1 VPSPDPASPPTPP
14 TPAAVPTPPPAP
26 PVGYCVVRFLVLPV
40 GSGVAGESAAAGVDP
55 VSVENPGGAAEKAKP
70 KGKGGKTAARAGK
83 AVAELTATAT
93 TATPATPGEK
103 SATAVADTAPSPSL
117 PAHLLTIVADCE
129 ARGIPVTVT
138 AVAYT
143 PDPDAVESGSE
154 RLVCRWPSLATPSG
168 WSAWESE
175 GVVSSRAN
183 PTIRE
188 ARRKVRAA
196 RGVGSG
202 GGMGGGAE

>member
-1 VPSPDPASPPTPP
+1 
-14 TPAAVPTPPPAP
+14 
-26 PVGYCVVRFLVLPV
+26 VLPV
-40 GSGVAGESAAAGVDP
+40 GGESAGVDP
-55 VSVENPGGAAEKAKP
+55 ESVENPGGAAEKAKP
-70 KGKGGKTAARAGK
+70 KGKGWKTAARAGK

-93 TATPATPGEK
+93 AATATTTGKQPATI
-103 SATAVADTAPSPSL
+103 ATDTAPSL
-117 PAHLLTIVADCE
+117 PARLLTIVADCE